1 MTDNLPPKTPQPD
14 PAPRGEVT
22 IETVTHHGM
31 GRLADG
37 TLVPR
42 VLPGEVVTLSGEG
55 AKIVTPSPERVS
67 PPCRH
72 FKACGGCAMQHAS
85 DGFVADWKAGIVRAA
100 LRAQG
105 IEGEIARVLT
115 SPPDSR
121 RRARLAG
128 RRTKKGALVGFH
140 ARASDTVVEVPGCR
154 LILPALTALIP
165 ALERIAVLAAS
176 RKGEAGLTVTD
187 STAGPD
193 LHIDTDKPLT
203 EELRITL
210 PEIAR
215 EAGLSRLVWGDEI
228 VAELEPPVQ
237 QMGRA
242 RVVPPPGAFLQATAH
257 GEAALRDTVR
267 EAVGDA
273 ARIVD
278 LFAGCGTF
286 TLPLAETAEVHAVE
300 GEAAMLAAL
309 DRGWRGVPGLKR
321 VTTEARDLFR
331 RPLLA
336 DELGRFDAA
345 VIDPPRAGAQA
356 QIAELAASQIGVIA
370 MVSCN
375 PASFARDAKTLL
387 NQGYE
392 MGPITV
398 VDQFR
403 WSPHVEL
410 ATRFTRS

>member
-1 MTDNLPPKTPQPD
+1 MTETLPPKTPQPD
-14 PAPRGEVT
+14 PAPEGEAS
-22 IETVTHHGM
+22 ILSVTHHGM
-31 GRLADG
+31 GRTEDG

-42 VLPGEVVTLSGEG
+42 VLAGEVVTLSKDGP
-55 AKIVTPSPERVS
+55 KIVTPSPERVA

-85 DGFVADWKAGIVRAA
+85 DGFVEGWKAEIVGTA

-105 IEGEIARVLT
+105 LEGEIARVLT
-115 SPPDSR
+115 SPADSR

-140 ARASDTVVEVPGCR
+140 ARASDTVIEVPGCR
-154 LILPALTALIP
+154 LLLPELTALIP
-165 ALERIAVLAAS
+165 ALERIAMLAAS

-187 STAGPD
+187 SEAGPD

-203 EELRITL
+203 EELRLSL

-215 EAGLSRLVWGDEI
+215 EAGLARLVWAEEI

-237 QMGRA
+237 RMGRA

-257 GEAALRDTVR
+257 GEAALLDCVTG
-267 EAVGDA
+267 AVAGA
-273 ARIVD
+273 ERIVD

-286 TLPLAETAEVHAVE
+286 SLPLAERAEIHAVE

-309 DRGWRGVPGLKR
+309 DRGWRGAPGLKR
-321 VTTEARDLFR
+321 ITTEPRDLFR
-331 RPLLA
+331 RPLLP
-336 DELGRFDAA
+336 DELARFDAA

-356 QIAELAASQIGVIA
+356 QVAALAASHIPVIA
-370 MVSCN
+370 MVSCS
-375 PASFARDAKTLL
+375 PASFARDAKALVEK
-387 NQGYE
+387 GFE
-392 MGPITV
+392 MGPVTV

-410 ATRFTRS
+410 ATRFTRG

>member
-1 MTDNLPPKTPQPD
+1 MTETLPPNTPQPD
-14 PAPRGEVT
+14 PAPKGEVT
-22 IETVTHHGM
+22 IEAVTHHGM
-31 GRLADG
+31 GRTADG

-42 VLPGEVVTLSGEG
+42 VLPGEVVTIAADGP
-55 AKIVTPSPERVS
+55 KIITPSPERVA

-85 DGFVADWKAGIVRAA
+85 DGFVEGWKAEIVRTA

-105 IEGEIARVLT
+105 LDGDIAGVET
-115 SPPDSR
+115 SPADSR

-140 ARASDTVVEVPGCR
+140 ARASDTVIEVPGCR
-154 LILPALTALIP
+154 LMLPALTALIP
-165 ALERIAVLAAS
+165 ALERIAALAAS

-187 STAGPD
+187 SEAGPD

-203 EELRITL
+203 EELRLSL

-215 EAGLSRLVWGDEI
+215 EAGLARLVWADEI
-228 VAELEPPVQ
+228 VAELVPPVQ
-237 QMGRA
+237 RMGRA

-257 GEAALRDTVR
+257 GEAALLKCVRD
-267 EAVGDA
+267 AVAGAD
-273 ARIVD
+273 RIVD

-286 TLPLAETAEVHAVE
+286 SLPLAERAEIHAVE

-309 DRGWRGVPGLKR
+309 DRGWRGAAGLKR
-321 VTTEARDLFR
+321 VSTEARDLFR
-331 RPLLA
+331 RPLLP
-336 DELGRFDAA
+336 DELKRFDAA

-356 QIAELAASQIGVIA
+356 QVAALAASHIPVIA
-370 MVSCN
+370 MVSCS
-375 PASFARDAKTLL
+375 PASFARDAKTLVE
-387 NQGYE
+387 QGYD

-403 WSPHVEL
+403 WSPHLEL
-410 ATRFTRS
+410 ATRFTRR

>member
-1 MTDNLPPKTPQPD
+1 MTETLPPKTPQPD

-42 VLPGEVVTLSGEG
+42 VLPGEVVTLTGEG

-85 DGFVADWKAGIVRAA
+85 DGFVAEWKAGIVRAA

-105 IEGEIARVLT
+105 IDGEIARVLT

-154 LILPALTALIP
+154 LMLPALTALIP
-165 ALERIAVLAAS
+165 ALERIAALAAS

-267 EAVGDA
+267 AAVGDA

-300 GEAAMLAAL
+300 GEAAMLVAL

-392 MGPITV
+392 MESITV

>member
-1 MTDNLPPKTPQPD
+1 M
-14 PAPRGEVT
+14 
-22 IETVTHHGM
+22 
-31 GRLADG
+31 
-37 TLVPR
+37 
-42 VLPGEVVTLSGEG
+42 
-55 AKIVTPSPERVS
+55 
-67 PPCRH
+67 
-72 FKACGGCAMQHAS
+72 
-85 DGFVADWKAGIVRAA
+85 
-100 LRAQG
+100 
-105 IEGEIARVLT
+105 
-115 SPPDSR
+115 
-121 RRARLAG
+121 
-128 RRTKKGALVGFH
+128 
-140 ARASDTVVEVPGCR
+140 
-154 LILPALTALIP
+154 
-165 ALERIAVLAAS
+165 
-176 RKGEAGLTVTD
+176 
-187 STAGPD
+187 
-193 LHIDTDKPLT
+193 
-203 EELRITL
+203 
-210 PEIAR
+210 
-215 EAGLSRLVWGDEI
+215 SRLVWGDEI

-267 EAVGDA
+267 AAVGDA

-336 DELGRFDAA
+336 DELARFDAA

-356 QIAELAASQIGVIA
+356 QITELATSQIGVIA

-375 PASFARDAKTLL
+375 PASFARDAKMLL

>member
-1 MTDNLPPKTPQPD
+1 MTETLPPKTPQPD
-14 PAPRGEVT
+14 PAPRGEAT

-85 DGFVADWKAGIVRAA
+85 DGFVAEWKAGIVRAA

-154 LILPALTALIP
+154 LMLPALTALIP
-165 ALERIAVLAAS
+165 ALERIAALAAS

-187 STAGPD
+187 SAAGPD

-237 QMGRA
+237 QMGLA

-331 RPLLA
+331 RPFLA

>member
-1 MTDNLPPKTPQPD
+1 MTETLPPKIPQPD
-14 PAPRGEVT
+14 PAPEGEVS
-22 IETVTHHGM
+22 IVSVTHHGM
-31 GRLADG
+31 GRTADG

-42 VLPGEVVTLSGEG
+42 VLPGEVVTLAADG
-55 AKIVTPSPERVS
+55 ARIVTPSPERVS

-85 DGFVADWKAGIVRAA
+85 DGFVEGWKAEIVRSA

-105 IEGEIARVLT
+105 LEGEIARVLT
-115 SPPDSR
+115 SPADSR

-140 ARASDTVVEVPGCR
+140 ARASDTVIEVPGCR
-154 LILPALTALIP
+154 LLLPQLTALIP
-165 ALERIAVLAAS
+165 ALERIAMLAAT

-187 STAGPD
+187 SEAGPD

-203 EELRITL
+203 EELRLTL
-210 PEIAR
+210 PGIAR
-215 EAGLSRLVWGDEI
+215 EAGLARLVWAEEI
-228 VAELEPPVQ
+228 LAELEPPVQ
-237 QMGRA
+237 RMGRA

-257 GEAALRDTVR
+257 GEAALLDCVT
-267 EAVGDA
+267 EAVEGA
-273 ARIVD
+273 GRIVD

-286 TLPLAETAEVHAVE
+286 SLPLAERAEIHAVE

-309 DRGWRGVPGLKR
+309 DRGWRGAPGLKR
-321 VTTEARDLFR
+321 VTTETRDLFR
-331 RPLLA
+331 RPLLP
-336 DELGRFDAA
+336 DELARFDAA

-356 QIAELAASQIGVIA
+356 QVAALAASHIPVIA
-370 MVSCN
+370 MVSCS
-375 PASFARDAKTLL
+375 PASFARDTKTLVDK
-387 NQGYE
+387 GFE
-392 MGPITV
+392 MGPVTV

-410 ATRFTRS
+410 ATRFIRR

>member
-1 MTDNLPPKTPQPD
+1 MTDTLPPKTPQPD

-42 VLPGEVVTLSGEG
+42 VLPGEVATLSGEG

-392 MGPITV
+392 MEPITV

>member
-1 MTDNLPPKTPQPD
+1 MTETLPPKTPQPD

-22 IETVTHHGM
+22 IERVTHHGM
-31 GRLADG
+31 GRAQNG

-42 VLPGEVVTLSGEG
+42 ALPGEVVMLTAEA
-55 AKIVTPSPERVS
+55 AKIVTPSPERIA

-85 DGFVADWKAGIVRAA
+85 DGFVEGWKAEIVRTA

-105 IEGEIARVLT
+105 LTGEIARVLT
-115 SPPDSR
+115 SPADSR

-140 ARASDTVVEVPGCR
+140 ARASDTVIEVPGCR
-154 LILPALTALIP
+154 LLLPELTALIR
-165 ALERIAVLAAS
+165 ALERIAALAAS
-176 RKGEAGLTVTD
+176 RKGEAGLTVTA
-187 STAGPD
+187 SEAGPD
-193 LHIDTDKPLT
+193 LHIDTDRELT
-203 EELRITL
+203 EALRIAL
-210 PEIAR
+210 PDIAR
-215 EAGLSRLVWGDEI
+215 EAGIARLVWADEI

-237 QMGRA
+237 MMGRA

-257 GEAALRDTVR
+257 GEAALLDCVR
-267 EAVGDA
+267 AAVGGA

-286 TLPLAETAEVHAVE
+286 SLPLAERAEIHAVE

-309 DRGWRGVPGLKR
+309 DRGWRGVPELKR
-321 VTTEARDLFR
+321 VSTETRDLFR
-331 RPLLA
+331 RPLLP
-336 DELGRFDAA
+336 DELSRFDAA

-356 QIAELAASQIGVIA
+356 QVAALAASQINVIA
-370 MVSCN
+370 MVSCS
-375 PASFARDAKTLL
+375 PSSFARDAKALV
-387 NQGYE
+387 NKGFE
-392 MGPITV
+392 MGPVTV

-410 ATRFTRS
+410 ATRFTRF

>member
-1 MTDNLPPKTPQPD
+1 MTETLPPKTPQPD
-14 PAPRGEVT
+14 PAPRGEVM
-22 IETVTHHGM
+22 IEAVTHHGM
-31 GRLADG
+31 GRTADG

-42 VLPGEVVTLSGEG
+42 VLPGELVTLAADGP
-55 AKIVTPSPERVS
+55 KIVTPSPERVA

-72 FKACGGCAMQHAS
+72 FKSCGGCAMQHAS
-85 DGFVADWKAGIVRAA
+85 DGFVASWKAEIVRTA

-105 IEGEIARVLT
+105 IEGEIAAVLT

-140 ARASDTVVEVPGCR
+140 ARASDTVIEVPGCR
-154 LILPALTALIP
+154 LMLPQLTGLIP
-165 ALERIAVLAAS
+165 ALERIAALAAS

-187 STAGPD
+187 SEAGPD

-203 EELRITL
+203 EELRIAL

-215 EAGLSRLVWGDEI
+215 EAGLARLVWADEI

-237 QMGRA
+237 RMGRA

-257 GEAALRDTVR
+257 GEAALLEAVR
-267 EAVGDA
+267 EAVAGA
-273 ARIVD
+273 PRIVD

-286 TLPLAETAEVHAVE
+286 SLPLAETAEIHAVE

-331 RPLLA
+331 RPLLP
-336 DELGRFDAA
+336 DELARFDAA

-356 QIAELAASQIGVIA
+356 QVAQLSASQINVIA
-370 MVSCN
+370 MVSCS
-375 PASFARDAKTLL
+375 PASFARDAKALID
-387 NQGYE
+387 NGFE
-392 MGPITV
+392 MGPVTV

-410 ATRFTRS
+410 ATRFTRR

>member
-1 MTDNLPPKTPQPD
+1 MTETLPPKTPQPD
-14 PAPRGEVT
+14 PAPKGEVS
-22 IETVTHHGM
+22 IVSVTHHGM
-31 GRLADG
+31 GRATDG

-42 VLPGEVVTLSGEG
+42 VLPGEVVTLAADG
-55 AKIVTPSPERVS
+55 AKIVTPSVERVS

-72 FKACGGCAMQHAS
+72 FKSCGGCAMQHAS
-85 DGFVADWKAGIVRAA
+85 DGFVEGWKADIVRTA

-105 IEGEIARVLT
+105 LEGEIARVLT

-140 ARASDTVVEVPGCR
+140 ARASDTVIEVPGCR
-154 LILPALTALIP
+154 LLLPELTALIP
-165 ALERIAVLAAS
+165 SLERITALAAS

-187 STAGPD
+187 SEAGPD
-193 LHIDTDKPLT
+193 LHIDTDKALT
-203 EELRITL
+203 EELRIML
-210 PEIAR
+210 SEIAR
-215 EAGLSRLVWGDEI
+215 EAGLSRLVWADEI

-237 QMGRA
+237 MMGRA

-257 GEAALRDTVR
+257 GEAALLDCVK
-267 EAVGDA
+267 EAVGGA

-286 TLPLAETAEVHAVE
+286 SLPLAERAEVHAVE
-300 GEAAMLAAL
+300 SEAAMLTAL
-309 DRGWRGVPGLKR
+309 DRGWRGVRGLKL
-321 VTTEARDLFR
+321 VSTEARDLFR
-331 RPLLA
+331 RPLLP
-336 DELGRFDAA
+336 DELSRFDAA
-345 VIDPPRAGAQA
+345 VIDPPRAGAHA
-356 QIAELAASQIGVIA
+356 QVEALASSQIKVIA
-370 MVSCN
+370 MVSCS
-375 PASFARDAKTLL
+375 PASFARDAKTLVDK
-387 NQGYE
+387 GFK

-410 ATRFTRS
+410 ATRFTRG

>member
-1 MTDNLPPKTPQPD
+1 MTETLPPKTPQPD
-14 PAPRGEVT
+14 PAPKGEVT
-22 IETVTHHGM
+22 IEAVTHHGM
-31 GRLADG
+31 GRTAEG

-42 VLPGEVVTLSGEG
+42 VLPGEVVTLAADGP
-55 AKIVTPSPERVS
+55 KIVTPSPERVA

-85 DGFVADWKAGIVRAA
+85 DGFVAEWKADIVRTA
-100 LRAQG
+100 LRAQALD
-105 IEGEIARVLT
+105 GEVARVET
-115 SPPDSR
+115 SPADSR

-140 ARASDTVVEVPGCR
+140 ARASDTVIEVPGCR
-154 LILPALTALIP
+154 LLLPALTALIP
-165 ALERIAVLAAS
+165 ALERIAMLAAS

-187 STAGPD
+187 SEAGPD

-203 EELRITL
+203 EELRLSL

-215 EAGLSRLVWGDEI
+215 EAGLARLVWADEI
-228 VAELEPPVQ
+228 VAELEPPMQ
-237 QMGRA
+237 RMGRA

-257 GEAALRDTVR
+257 GEAALLKCVRD
-267 EAVGDA
+267 AVAGA
-273 ARIVD
+273 ERIVD

-286 TLPLAETAEVHAVE
+286 SLPLAERAEIHAVE
-300 GEAAMLAAL
+300 GAAPMLAAL
-309 DRGWRGVPGLKR
+309 DRGWRGAAGLKR

-331 RPLLA
+331 RPLLP
-336 DELGRFDAA
+336 DELARFDAA

-356 QIAELAASQIGVIA
+356 QIEALAVSQIPVIA
-370 MVSCN
+370 MVSCS
-375 PASFARDAKTLL
+375 PASFARDAKILVE
-387 NQGYE
+387 QGYD

-410 ATRFTRS
+410 ATRFTRR